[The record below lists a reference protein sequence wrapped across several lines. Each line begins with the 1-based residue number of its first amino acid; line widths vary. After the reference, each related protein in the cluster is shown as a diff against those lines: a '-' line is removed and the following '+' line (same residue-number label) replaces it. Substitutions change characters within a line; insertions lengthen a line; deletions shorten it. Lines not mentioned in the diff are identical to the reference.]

1 MAKFIEVHR
10 IPMSSGEPFPQI
22 LNLDDVS
29 VACGSTAGTTIAL
42 RRTPDLM
49 GNNVFQIAETGAF
62 PCPGTQ
68 KFHSLSNSG
77 QTVEFLFSTAPPRRS

>member
-1 MAKFIEVHR
+1 MAEFIEVHR
-10 IPMSSGEPFPQI
+10 IPMSRGEPFPQL

-49 GNNVFQIAETGAF
+49 GNNVFQIAETYEELRLMIGAAQGGI
-62 PCPGTQ
+62 PVGRATDD
-68 KFHSLSNSG
+68 
-77 QTVEFLFSTAPPRRS
+77 

>member
-1 MAKFIEVHR
+1 MAEFIEVHR

-29 VACGSTAGTTIAL
+29 VACGSIAGTTIAL

-49 GNNVFQIAETGAF
+49 GNNVFQIAETYEELRLMIGAAQGRI
-62 PCPGTQ
+62 PVGRATDD
-68 KFHSLSNSG
+68 
-77 QTVEFLFSTAPPRRS
+77 

>member
-10 IPMSSGEPFPQI
+10 IPMSSGEPFPQL

-29 VACGSTAGTTIAL
+29 VACRSAAGATIAL

-49 GNNVFQIAETGAF
+49 GNNVFQIAETYEELRLMIGAAQ
-62 PCPGTQ
+62 GVIAA
-68 KFHSLSNSG
+68 G
-77 QTVEFLFSTAPPRRS
+77 VAADD